1 MKGGSKTTMM
11 MMATFIWW
19 SSMSAFGWA
28 SEVPLEASY
37 STVSFN
43 TTFQDASVGFYQIF
57 MRSLRMDLS
66 SGTES
71 YDIPVL
77 RSKAAA
83 VGDNQ
88 FVYVKLFNPKISIT
102 FAVYTLNA
110 YVVAYQVDSSRR
122 CYFFKEAPANS
133 KSLLFRSCTSKVD
146 VNLATNYVNLGD
158 REKTKLGFKP
168 LDQSLEEF
176 QSFDSKDS
184 TTSLRQNLLVVI
196 QMVAEAA
203 RFKYIQKKIESNGFE
218 SGFLPKGDVI
228 SFENNWEVLSKAIQK
243 SKDGKFATPIKLLN
257 ENYTPRSVSTVA
269 EVEND
274 MGLLLNA
281 ATTSFDDDQR
291 AAM

>member
-1 MKGGSKTTMM
+1 MVV
-11 MMATFIWW
+11 ATWIWW

-28 SEVPLEASY
+28 REVPLEASY

-43 TTFQDASVGFYQIF
+43 TTFQDASVGFYQMF
-57 MRSLRMDLS
+57 MRSLRRDLS
-66 SGTES
+66 SGAES

-133 KSLLFRSCTSKVD
+133 KSLLFSSCTSKVD
-146 VNLATNYVNLGD
+146 VNLETNYDNLGD
-158 REKTKLGFKP
+158 REKTRLGFKP

-176 QSFDSKDS
+176 QRFDSEDS
-184 TTSLRQNLLVVI
+184 TTTLRKNLLVVI

-218 SGFLPKGDVI
+218 SGFLPRGDVI
-228 SFENNWEVLSKAIQK
+228 SLENNWEDLSKAIQK

-257 ENYTPRSVSTVA
+257 ENYTPRYVSTVE
-269 EVEND
+269 EVENE
-274 MGLLLNA
+274 MGLLLNV
-281 ATTSFDDDQR
+281 ATARFNGDQR
-291 AAM
+291 AAMYYMI